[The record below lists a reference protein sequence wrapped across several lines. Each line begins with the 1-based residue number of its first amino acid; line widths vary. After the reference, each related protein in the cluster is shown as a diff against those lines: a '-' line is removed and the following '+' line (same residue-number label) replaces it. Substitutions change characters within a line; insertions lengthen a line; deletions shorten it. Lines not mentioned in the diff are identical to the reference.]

1 MKRRMNMMPVLP
13 MMLAAMVMMAG
24 VIGCSDRS
32 PPPPPEAAAPASGS
46 KSVSA
51 RSYTVRGEVVQ
62 LPGPGALLP
71 GEGSVDG
78 GMLIRHEAIPDFED
92 DQGKVVGMMSM
103 TMPFP
108 VGKDVSLEGLK
119 VGDPIQFTFELDWK
133 AKEPY
138 QITKIEKLA
147 RDVKL
152 NWGR

>member
-1 MKRRMNMMPVLP
+1 

-32 PPPPPEAAAPASGS
+32 PPPEAAAPGS

-51 RSYTVRGEVVQ
+51 RSYMVRGEIVQ
-62 LPGPGALLP
+62 LPGPGAA
-71 GEGSVDG
+71 SVDQ

-119 VGDPIQFTFELDWK
+119 VGDAIQFTFELDWK

-138 QITKIEKLA
+138 QIVKIEKLA
-147 RDVKL
+147 GDVKL